1 LVKPPHPD
9 YIIRGNDMRILLAED
24 EKPLSRAVVTVLE
37 KKGGYEVDAVY
48 DGEEAVQKAREG
60 VYSAMVFDIM
70 MPKMDG
76 ITALQT
82 LRREGNTT
90 PIILLTAKSELDDR
104 VNGLDAGADDY
115 LTKPFQMAELL
126 ARLRSLTRRAGMYTP
141 KAIRVGSLTLDVEEQ
156 QLSAENSISLAKK
169 EARLMEILMVNPDKE
184 FTLDELYSHVWPDED
199 QDKKAVWIYVS
210 YLKSKLEA
218 VSAELTIA
226 GEEEGPFK
234 LVSLV
239 EKN

>member
-1 LVKPPHPD
+1 
-9 YIIRGNDMRILLAED
+9 MRILLAED

-60 VYSAMVFDIM
+60 VYNAMVFDIM

-141 KAIRVGSLTLDVEEQ
+141 KQVHVGALTLDVEEQ
-156 QLSAENSISLAKK
+156 QLSAENSIRLAKK
-169 EARLMEILMVNPDKE
+169 EARLMEILMVNPDKD

-218 VSAELTIA
+218 VSAAFTIE

-234 LVSLV
+234 LVST
-239 EKN
+239 EEQG

>member
-1 LVKPPHPD
+1 
-9 YIIRGNDMRILLAED
+9 MRILLAED

-60 VYSAMVFDIM
+60 VYNAMVFDIM

-141 KAIRVGSLTLDVEEQ
+141 KTIHVGTLTLDVEEQ
-156 QLSAENSISLAKK
+156 QLSAENSIRLAKK

-218 VSAELTIA
+218 VSAAFTIE

-234 LVSLV
+234 LVST
-239 EKN
+239 EEQG